1 MYRIVQVLNNNV
13 ALVKKDTGQQAV
25 VMGLGLAFH
34 KKKGDVVLDNKIE
47 KIFQLKNDESKENFL
62 TLLKDVPLDFITAT
76 YEVIDH
82 ITSRYQFP
90 VQNYIYVTLTDH
102 IYLSYQA
109 LLKGTYQISR
119 LPDVEEAYPIEHQ
132 MAREALTLFRQ
143 KIFEDFPDDEV
154 LKIALHFINA
164 KGEEILEQE
173 ESLKQS
179 ISRLV
184 EAELKA
190 HGIQRTKD
198 NRNVYD
204 RFMIHQ
210 AYFVDRLES
219 QVQDTNSS
227 LDSLSTY
234 VQDQYPEA
242 HAIVK
247 RIGQAIE
254 KETGLTLSRSE
265 EVYMALHI
273 QRLL

>member
-1 MYRIVQVLNNNV
+1 MYRIVQPLNNNV
-13 ALVKKDTGQQAV
+13 ALVKNDNDEQAV
-25 VMGLGLAFH
+25 VMGLGIVFQ
-34 KKKGDVVLDNKIE
+34 KKKGDIIAESKIE

-76 YEVIDH
+76 YEVIDQLTH
-82 ITSRYQFP
+82 QYHFP

-119 LPDVEEAYPIEHQ
+119 LPDVEKEYPTEHQ
-132 MAREALTLFRQ
+132 MARDALRLFRE
-143 KIFEDFPDDEV
+143 KVFEDFPDDEV

-164 KGEEILEQE
+164 KGQE
-173 ESLKQS
+173 VIKQEDSLKQS

-184 EAELKA
+184 EGELKR
-190 HGIQRTKD
+190 HHIKRTKS
-198 NRNVYD
+198 NSNFYD

-210 AYFVDRLES
+210 AYFVDRIEKQHQEADPSLTHLS
-219 QVQDTNSS
+219 QYIQE
-227 LDSLSTY
+227 
-234 VQDQYPEA
+234 QYPKA
-242 HAIVK
+242 HSIA
-247 RIGQAIE
+247 RSIGYEIT
-254 KETGLTLSRSE
+254 KETGLVMSESE